1 MVEKLSKKEVKY
13 IMVKKE
19 IDAVLEIEDGKYI
32 LYFFLEE
39 IKSIDLYNDNSD
51 QIKTLFVQILRE
63 IIKYNISFNF
73 KKGNSI
79 SENDNSLP
87 YNVAKEYVN
96 QLNIDLDSLKTNP
109 HLIEIRK

>member
-1 MVEKLSKKEVKY
+1 
-13 IMVKKE
+13 MVKKE
-19 IDAVLEIEDGKYI
+19 IDAVLEIEDGKYV
-32 LYFFLEE
+32 LYFLLEE
-39 IKSIDLYNDNSD
+39 TKSINLYNDDSE
-51 QIKTLFVQILRE
+51 QIKSLFVQILKE

-73 KKGNSI
+73 VRGDSI